1 MDLHGHKDLVRL
13 KENVHKASGDKIGSP
28 KKVNWKKI
36 LNVSPK
42 KVKDIF
48 FVFFADTLLYCP
60 RIKLNGH
67 ISLV

>member
-1 MDLHGHKDLVRL
+1 MDLDGHKDLVRL

-42 KVKDIF
+42 KVKDIIF
-48 FVFFADTLLYCP
+48 FFC
-60 RIKLNGH
+60 
-67 ISLV
+67 